1 MKDDKLEAI
10 RAAAAKLDP
19 SVSFT
24 DEALASLSSVPR
36 FILGTVLKGCIAYAK
51 ENGLNELTAKD
62 MDTLNER
69 RKKKKY

>member
-10 RAAAAKLDP
+10 RAAAAKIDP

-24 DEALASLSSVPR
+24 DDALSSLTSVPR

-51 ENGLNELTAKD
+51 ENGLTELTGHD
-62 MDTLNER
+62 MDMLNER